1 MKVNNT
7 ITNRGRYV
15 KVGNKLLCCDY
26 MKLGSKKHL
35 QNPKLPAA
43 KGAAP
48 VSGSRAN
55 GLINP
60 KVFVPQKITSK
71 NKKRK

>member
-1 MKVNNT
+1 
-7 ITNRGRYV
+7 
-15 KVGNKLLCCDY
+15 

-43 KGAAP
+43 GNAAP
-48 VSGSRAN
+48 VGGSRAN
-55 GLINP
+55 GLVNP
-60 KVFVPQKITSK
+60 KAFVPKKVTAK

>member
-1 MKVNNT
+1 
-7 ITNRGRYV
+7 
-15 KVGNKLLCCDY
+15 

-35 QNPKLPAA
+35 QNPKLPTA

-48 VSGSRAN
+48 VEGSRAN
-55 GLINP
+55 GLVNP
-60 KVFVPQKITSK
+60 KAFVPKKITAK